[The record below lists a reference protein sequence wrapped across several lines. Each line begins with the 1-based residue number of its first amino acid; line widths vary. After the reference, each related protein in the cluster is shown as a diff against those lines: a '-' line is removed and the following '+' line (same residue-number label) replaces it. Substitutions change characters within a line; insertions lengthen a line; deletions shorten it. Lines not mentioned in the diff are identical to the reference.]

1 MGPIAKVIGA
11 KREGYGRKGGEKPGV
26 GIILLL
32 MKGAEGTQGLSSHP
46 TDGALHTMCPTD
58 NIHRGTSENSLLPPG
73 FERGPSWCEA
83 ITIATTQD
91 LHYYN

>member
-32 MKGAEGTQGLSSHP
+32 MKGAEGTQGLTSHP
-46 TDGALHTMCPTD
+46 TDGVLRLKCPPHI
-58 NIHRGTSENSLLPPG
+58 IHRVTSENSLLPPG
-73 FERGPSWCEA
+73 FERGPSRCEA
-83 ITIATTQD
+83 IAIATTPD